1 MNEETG
7 EILWDTEKHISIIK
21 RVLSW
26 KQMNIVKKVEK
37 QKGQLW
43 KETIHPKGDS
53 DTLIPIKK
61 GMDPQKYGGTNN
73 ISESYAVAIKQIVGK
88 KKKIKSELISI
99 PIVDQKAYEQH
110 PTAYLEEAGYNN
122 PTVLHELFKYQLF
135 ELEDGSRRM
144 IASAKEFQKGNQMVL
159 PLELVELLYHANRY
173 DKVKFPDSIEY
184 VHDNLA
190 KFDDLLEYVIDFS
203 NKYINADKNVQK
215 IQKIYKEHGTED
227 VELTVESFVNLM
239 TFTAMGAPA
248 TFKFYGESIT
258 RSRYTSI
265 TEFRGSTLIFQSITG
280 LYEMRYKLEDN

>member
-1 MNEETG
+1 
-7 EILWDTEKHISIIK
+7 
-21 RVLSW
+21 
-26 KQMNIVKKVEK
+26 
-37 QKGQLW
+37 
-43 KETIHPKGDS
+43 
-53 DTLIPIKK
+53 
-61 GMDPQKYGGTNN
+61 
-73 ISESYAVAIKQIVGK
+73 
-88 KKKIKSELISI
+88 
-99 PIVDQKAYEQH
+99 
-110 PTAYLEEAGYNN
+110 
-122 PTVLHELFKYQLF
+122 
-135 ELEDGSRRM
+135 
-144 IASAKEFQKGNQMVL
+144 MVL

-280 LYEMRYKLEDN
+280 LYETRYKLEDN